1 MECRALA
8 DFFVS
13 NGFFSR
19 VLLTISTVF
28 VCFERVLAAQ
38 KLQIDWKLFTVH
50 LVTKC
55 GRIGL
60 FGVRLSLERL
70 RRPECPAGPVLVS
83 IQTNSLN

>member
-1 MECRALA
+1 MEYRALV

-13 NGFFSR
+13 NGLFSR

-60 FGVRLSLERL
+60 FRG
-70 RRPECPAGPVLVS
+70 
-83 IQTNSLN
+83 